1 MAISGVLDFPASTGG
16 LLRVALHAA
25 PPREGWR
32 QVPVQ
37 LHSLSTSGM
46 LIESGHP
53 LKFGE
58 KIETEFG
65 DAAVALGEITW
76 TGAKLFGCQFDEPVA
91 ADLLERAV
99 SRKIDVELDSQS
111 LSDPVETFGARLL
124 RLRKAKRISQI
135 DIAEKLG
142 VTAVAISNWESDR
155 SQPRRH
161 RMAELAKILGV
172 PSQQLMSHSIP
183 LLETLPE
190 VLAASRYQIAAIMG
204 VEPDCVKININL

>member
-16 LLRVALHAA
+16 LLRLALHAA

-32 QVPVQ
+32 QVAVQ

-142 VTAVAISNWESDR
+142 VTAVAISNWEGDR

-183 LLETLPE
+183 LPETLPE
-190 VLAASRYQIAAIMG
+190 FIASSKAQVASLLG
-204 VEPDCVKININL
+204 VSPDSVTISVKL

>member
-16 LLRVALHAA
+16 LLRLALHTA

-46 LIESGHP
+46 LIESDYS
-53 LKFGE
+53 LKFGD
-58 KIETEFG
+58 KIETELG

-76 TGAKLFGCQFDEPVA
+76 TGAKLFGCQFDEVVA

-99 SRKIDVELDSQS
+99 SRAIDDEINWQS
-111 LSDPVETFGARLL
+111 LSDPGETFGARLL

-172 PSQQLMSHSIP
+172 PSQQFMSHSIP
-183 LLETLPE
+183 LPETLPE
-190 VLAASRYQIAAIMG
+190 LVAASKAQVANLLG
-204 VEPDCVKININL
+204 VSPDSVKISVDL